1 MSRSA
6 RDESD
11 LRVTRA
17 ISRVAREES
26 DLRVTRAFSPGRRGG
41 GTDKGVGS
49 AGARSPTPPAL
60 DERMEARRPT
70 SGNERDLD
78 GVGYL
83 PARGRRIT
91 PLAHA
96 IANDPIH
103 MGDPVHT
110 VAMATKFPPEFLQAV
125 EEQSVMSGIGGD
137 VEIDTT
143 DGGRREL
150 CMNPTITASPQP
162 GGFQDLLESEFP
174 ASPDLDTTAIKIRGF
189 LAQGARQADEAR
201 RAFDTELH
209 NFRVERE
216 EIQDEMRLLHADRVD
231 PRSIEGIVEDS
242 IASRLRAINEDMLGV
257 VHTLASIRD
266 VQKLSAERYAEI
278 NASRRTQMDE
288 LHATLSSQHSTL
300 MKMAEGNQVRDAQLV
315 KQSERLDRMEV
326 LFDRMDAQLPKMSR
340 CVELCSE
347 VASSSSGI
355 ASTLTTIRDQT
366 VTTAQTVSQRLDGM
380 EDTIRD
386 TFVDLKVEVITA
398 TLTSLEHKMATR
410 FTAVDEALA
419 QLASPPLPATPPSPP
434 SEPAP
439 PVSTTPADVDN
450 ADATPTPT
458 RLTGDA
464 VTDAASYPPRFNAHP
479 TFNPGSAFPP
489 GNRVSHMNPRV
500 AVEDNGG
507 WRQRDDAEDH
517 TRPPSR
523 CEHRDTTSDNFR
535 AGRPFHSSSPRH
547 LREEADVDASHQET
561 RHRGDGRRDM
571 RTDTHRD
578 HRWSLDDR
586 TDDDDDEGYAT
597 MGGPIK
603 SPSNMERFRQARQRG
618 MSRYDSAALADKDYH
633 GGVRGFDPLT
643 IRHIKNCGYTAINSD
658 DILLCYRDIIHL
670 HRRTLDGW
678 TNMRTQQQ
686 GPSVERIMEKA
697 MPLFKKLDGITM
709 TDLVQF
715 YDSFQKTGSVYLLP
729 VMPFDAVNL
738 KLGFEG
744 LCPPGLGVDRYA
756 SIAAAIM
763 EVIPRLLP
771 DHTAR
776 LTTTLATV
784 RGDSNNGFDLLWRL
798 MALAV
803 PGFDPAQHVSAPV
816 WVDYRDIFDFCHA
829 HVLYFRL
836 QAKRGLYYDDRTRSS
851 TFLRAIQQP
860 EYIEVVTTLQT
871 HIESY
876 QDMDM
881 GYLPPSLCMMELAT
895 RIDRNATARVSQY
908 GMPRANRIFG
918 VGDYAD
924 DDESV
929 MPMVQGYAPSVF
941 RIDGDQRGR
950 NIRRQDFGDKRYSG
964 GPPSGARNGT
974 GNREA
979 RGRYARPDH
988 NRRKYDPAI
997 ICDACKRRGH
1007 PAAQCDLLAQAIF
1020 INKYMKHS
1028 LTDIARGK
1036 LEEAWLQR
1044 WKEKL
1049 GHPNRT
1055 PGKVL
1060 RAYLDN
1066 MDMPID
1072 DLDHQMCWDCWPS
1085 DDDVEVFPE
1094 LSQE

>member
-1 MSRSA
+1 
-6 RDESD
+6 
-11 LRVTRA
+11 
-17 ISRVAREES
+17 
-26 DLRVTRAFSPGRRGG
+26 
-41 GTDKGVGS
+41 
-49 AGARSPTPPAL
+49 
-60 DERMEARRPT
+60 
-70 SGNERDLD
+70 
-78 GVGYL
+78 
-83 PARGRRIT
+83 
-91 PLAHA
+91 
-96 IANDPIH
+96 
-103 MGDPVHT
+103 
-110 VAMATKFPPEFLQAV
+110 
-125 EEQSVMSGIGGD
+125 
-137 VEIDTT
+137 
-143 DGGRREL
+143 
-150 CMNPTITASPQP
+150 
-162 GGFQDLLESEFP
+162 
-174 ASPDLDTTAIKIRGF
+174 
-189 LAQGARQADEAR
+189 
-201 RAFDTELH
+201 
-209 NFRVERE
+209 
-216 EIQDEMRLLHADRVD
+216 
-231 PRSIEGIVEDS
+231 
-242 IASRLRAINEDMLGV
+242 
-257 VHTLASIRD
+257 
-266 VQKLSAERYAEI
+266 
-278 NASRRTQMDE
+278 
-288 LHATLSSQHSTL
+288 
-300 MKMAEGNQVRDAQLV
+300 
-315 KQSERLDRMEV
+315 
-326 LFDRMDAQLPKMSR
+326 
-340 CVELCSE
+340 
-347 VASSSSGI
+347 
-355 ASTLTTIRDQT
+355 
-366 VTTAQTVSQRLDGM
+366 
-380 EDTIRD
+380 
-386 TFVDLKVEVITA
+386 
-398 TLTSLEHKMATR
+398 
-410 FTAVDEALA
+410 
-419 QLASPPLPATPPSPP
+419 
-434 SEPAP
+434 
-439 PVSTTPADVDN
+439 
-450 ADATPTPT
+450 
-458 RLTGDA
+458 
-464 VTDAASYPPRFNAHP
+464 
-479 TFNPGSAFPP
+479 
-489 GNRVSHMNPRV
+489 
-500 AVEDNGG
+500 
-507 WRQRDDAEDH
+507 
-517 TRPPSR
+517 
-523 CEHRDTTSDNFR
+523 
-535 AGRPFHSSSPRH
+535 
-547 LREEADVDASHQET
+547 
-561 RHRGDGRRDM
+561 M

-578 HRWSLDDR
+578 HHWSFADR
-586 TDDDDDEGYAT
+586 AADDDDEGYAV

-670 HRRTLDGW
+670 HQRTLGGW
-678 TNMRTQQQ
+678 TNMRTQNQ

-697 MPLFKKLDGITM
+697 MPLFKKLEGITM
-709 TDLVQF
+709 ADLVQF

-744 LCPPGLGVDRYA
+744 LCPPGLGIDRYA

-771 DHTAR
+771 DHPAR
-776 LTTTLATV
+776 LTTTIATV

-816 WVDYRDIFDFCHA
+816 WDDYRDIFDFCHA

-860 EYIEVVTTLQT
+860 EYIEVITTLQT

-908 GMPRANRIFG
+908 GMPRANRLFG
-918 VGDYAD
+918 VGDSAD
-924 DDESV
+924 DDESI
-929 MPMVQGYAPSVF
+929 MPMVQGYTPTVF
-941 RIDGDQRGR
+941 RMDGDQRGR
-950 NIRRQDFGDKRYSG
+950 DFRRQGFGDKRYLG
-964 GPPSGARNGT
+964 GPPPGARNAYGT
-974 GNREA
+974 REA

-988 NRRKYDPAI
+988 NRRKYDSSI

-1066 MDMPID
+1066 LDMSID

-1085 DDDVEVFPE
+1085 DDTVEDFPE